1 MSAACLQVAKYL
13 KYYYIYR
20 SRGIQVSC
28 RVTAINQKRPV
39 FGSHVRGEGGPD
51 SDVDLLIVMP
61 VEGSKRDK
69 SIEIGVALHDVRIPK
84 DIIVTTPEE
93 FEWRKE
99 IAGTIERPAV
109 MEGKTLYAKE

>member
-1 MSAACLQVAKYL
+1 MRRKSVAKE
-13 KYYYIYR
+13 
-20 SRGIQVSC
+20 IQRMVNRIVKEFQPE
-28 RVTAINQKRPV
+28 RVIL
-39 FGSHVRGEGGPD
+39 FGSHARGEGGPD

>member
-1 MSAACLQVAKYL
+1 MRRKTVTKQ
-13 KYYYIYR
+13 
-20 SRGIQVSC
+20 IQRMVNRIVKEFQPE
-28 RVTAINQKRPV
+28 RVIL
-39 FGSHVRGEGGPD
+39 FGSHARGEGGPD

-69 SIEIGVALHDVRIPK
+69 AIEIGVALHDVRIPK

-109 MEGKTLYAKE
+109 MEGMTLYAKE